1 MRKILSLIFLGVFSV
16 AAPLFSLKEEVEAQ
30 SPVNVEVVAENMSV
44 EPGSSTWLALHFKL
58 DPTWHIY
65 WKNPGDSGAP
75 ISVLFD
81 LPKGFKLEEIKW
93 PTPHRFE
100 LEGFV
105 GLGYEDEVT
114 LLAKISTQENINI
127 SQDAHIKAIMQ
138 WVACSNE
145 CVPHSV
151 TIEKDLKVSRDA
163 PLKDEKVA
171 SIFEKARQSLPLAH
185 DSMKVSLDKKLLDIK
200 FSLPQ
205 AKGDIEELNFYP
217 ETVGLINLSAK
228 QQIKL
233 DQSTYTLSV
242 PLEEELQ
249 TPIIKG
255 VLVGKFASTNEPIS
269 LEVNSET
276 VSDEVSSTL
285 SLFAIALL
293 AAFAGGAL
301 LNLMPCVLP
310 VLSLKVL
317 SIVQAAGECCKE
329 RFRQGFAYVVGV
341 VVSFWALTSL
351 LLILRASGSELGWGF
366 QLQEPIFV
374 GMLALLL
381 FLMALNFFGV
391 FEMGSSLISLDQGKQ
406 KSSKLL
412 GAFFSGVLATIVATP
427 CTGPFLGAALGF
439 AMTLPW
445 YGTFTLFTVMALG
458 MAIPFFLLTA
468 YPKLLKFL
476 PKPGNWMIMLK
487 QVFGFILVLTTLWLI
502 WVFEA
507 QTSFMSVMWLL
518 IALVVISFG
527 AWLYG
532 HFGGFNVA
540 KRTRIVMKAVCLGI
554 AVSAI
559 TLVSTKA
566 IPSEA
571 QTHVVTQDSNWEPFS
586 TKRLEELRQS
596 GKPVFIDF
604 TAKWCLLCQANK
616 AVLHSKEVDAAFE
629 KAGIVKLDADWT
641 RGDPEI
647 TRLLKEFGRT
657 GVPLYVLYGND
668 KEGKPYIFAET
679 LTQEMLVE
687 ATSNVY

>member
-1 MRKILSLIFLGVFSV
+1 MRRIFSLFFLSFAAL
-16 AAPLFSLKEEVEAQ
+16 AAPLFSSEESSVAQ
-30 SPVNVEVVAENMSV
+30 RPVSVEVIAEDASIQ
-44 EPGSSTWLALHFKL
+44 PGSSFWVALHFKL
-58 DPTWHIY
+58 DPSWHIY

-81 LPKGFKLEEIKW
+81 LPKGYKLQDIKW

-100 LEGFV
+100 VEGLV
-105 GLGYEDEVT
+105 GLGYEEEVT
-114 LLAKISTQENINI
+114 LLAKIDAQE
-127 SQDAHIKAIMQ
+127 SVDLSKDAHIKAIMQ

-145 CVPHSV
+145 CVPYSV
-151 TIEKDLKVSRDA
+151 TIEKDLKVSKDA

-171 SIFEKARQSLPLAH
+171 SIFSQARSNLPKFDDSLQAT
-185 DSMKVSLDKKLLDIK
+185 MGQKLLDIK
-200 FSLPQ
+200 FSIPSG
-205 AKGDIEELNFYP
+205 KGELAEVSFYP
-217 ETVGLINLSAK
+217 EKAGLVNLNAK

-233 DQSTYTLSV
+233 NDSMYTLSV
-242 PLEEELQ
+242 PLEEELDA
-249 TPIIKG
+249 PVVKG
-255 VLVGKFASTNEPIS
+255 VLIGKFANTNEPIS
-269 LEVNSET
+269 LEINTQVAKAEET
-276 VSDEVSSTL
+276 NVATL
-285 SLFAIALL
+285 FLVAVL

-317 SIVQAAGECCKE
+317 SVVQAAGECSKE

-341 VVSFWALTSL
+341 LVSFWTLTAL

-406 KSSKLL
+406 KSSKLA

-458 MAIPFFLLTA
+458 MAIPFFLLTVF
-468 YPKLLKFL
+468 PKLLKFL

-487 QVFGFILVLTTLWLI
+487 QVFGFVLVLTTLWLI

-518 IALVVISFG
+518 IALVILSVG

-540 KRTRIVMKAVCLGI
+540 KRTRIIMKGVCLTI
-554 AVSAI
+554 AMTAVA
-559 TLVSTKA
+559 LVSTKA
-566 IPSEA
+566 ISADVPN
-571 QTHVVTQDSNWEPFS
+571 HVVVQDSSWEPFS
-586 TKRLEELRQS
+586 KKRLEELRQS

-647 TRLLKEFGRT
+647 TKLLKEFGRT
-657 GVPLYVLYGND
+657 GVPLYVLYGSD

-687 ATSNVY
+687 ASSNVY

>member
-1 MRKILSLIFLGVFSV
+1 MRKVLLILFLGLFSL
-16 AAPLFSLKEEVEAQ
+16 AAPLLSSEEYPEASL
-30 SPVNVEVVAENMSV
+30 PVKVEVVAEDTTIL
-44 EPGSSTWLALHFKL
+44 PGNSFWLALHFNL

-81 LPKGFKLEEIKW
+81 MPRGFTLDEIKW

-114 LLAKISTQENINI
+114 LLAKISTDKTIDSLQN
-127 SQDAHIKAIMQ
+127 APIKAIMQ

-145 CVPHSV
+145 CVPYSQ
-151 TIEKDLKVSRDA
+151 TIVKDLKVSGSD
-163 PLKDEKVA
+163 PLKDEKA
-171 SIFEKARQSLPLAH
+171 ALIFENARKQLPLKQESIKATIEE
-185 DSMKVSLDKKLLDIK
+185 KLLNIK
-200 FSLPQ
+200 FSLPEG
-205 AKGDIEELNFYP
+205 KGDVKDLVFYP
-217 ETVGLINLSAK
+217 EKSGLINLSVK

-233 DQSTYTLSV
+233 DKSTYTLSV
-242 PLEEELQ
+242 PLEEALESSSL
-249 TPIIKG
+249 KG
-255 VLVGKFASTNEPIS
+255 VLVGSFAQTNETIS
-269 LEVNSET
+269 LEVNTQAVANEESAT
-276 VSDEVSSTL
+276 FSI
-285 SLFAIALL
+285 FMIAVL

-317 SIVQAAGECCKE
+317 SVVQAAGDCAKD

-341 VVSFWALTSL
+341 VVSFWVLTAL
-351 LLILRASGSELGWGF
+351 LLILRASGTELGWGF

-406 KSSKLL
+406 RSSKLA
-412 GAFFSGVLATIVATP
+412 GSFFSGVLATIVATP

-445 YGTFTLFTVMALG
+445 YGTFSLFTVMALG
-458 MAIPFFLLTA
+458 MAIPFFMLTA

-518 IALVVISFG
+518 IALVVLSVG

-540 KRTRIVMKAVCLGI
+540 KRTRFVMKAVSLTI
-554 AVSAI
+554 AIAAVAIVSI
-559 TLVSTKA
+559 KA
-566 IPSEA
+566 IPSDVS
-571 QTHVVTQDSNWEPFS
+571 THVVKDDSSWEPFS
-586 TKRLEELRQS
+586 TKRLEELRNS

-616 AVLHSKEVDAAFE
+616 AVLHSKEVDNAFE

-657 GVPLYVLYGND
+657 GVPLYVLYGAD